1 MNYYLDDS
9 ASTRVNDHVLKA
21 MLPWFSR
28 DYGNP
33 SSLHDFGL
41 KARKKLDEVRTE
53 IARKIGAK
61 AHEIIFT
68 SGVTE
73 SNNLALQGLARINN
87 KRKIVISSIEH
98 ASINEICIYLQRQG
112 YTIVRIPVHED
123 GTVQLDILEKSID
136 DRTLLVSIS
145 HANNVIGTVQDITA
159 IGRLCHR
166 KNVVFH
172 TDASQTFNRIH
183 LNVRDSQVTML
194 SGSGH
199 KMGGPKGSGFLF
211 IREGIRLEPLIY
223 GGGQERGLRGGTENV
238 PAIVGLGAALE
249 IKINSAEIRKT
260 RDALI
265 TLLAKEGGIINGSL
279 VKRLDNNIHI
289 SFPGKNAEMIVARL
303 SHQGIYISRGSAC
316 DSKKDKEDHVLR
328 AIGLDTLLIDGSI
341 RITLAR
347 KLSLKEINY
356 LVKKIMKAVTSS

>member
-260 RDALI
+260 RDA
-265 TLLAKEGGIINGSL
+265 S
-279 VKRLDNNIHI
+279 
-289 SFPGKNAEMIVARL
+289 SFCP
-303 SHQGIYISRGSAC
+303 
-316 DSKKDKEDHVLR
+316 
-328 AIGLDTLLIDGSI
+328 
-341 RITLAR
+341 
-347 KLSLKEINY
+347 
-356 LVKKIMKAVTSS
+356 